1 MKVRSV
7 TVYYVFT
14 IWTRIFHWLMAG
26 TITVLFATG
35 IYIGN
40 PFFIGTQGVE
50 PTFAISNWASM
61 STIRLIHF
69 ASAYVLMASFIFR
82 IYGFMIHKGDR
93 MLPKPWTKLFWTG
106 MLDMG
111 LHYGFMRSAHR
122 PYLRNSM
129 ARAGYGGVYAMIFL
143 EAFTGFAMYGQI
155 NPNSGLAKMFGFAN
169 HLFVDEYIVHMIHHY
184 VAWLIM
190 LFVIIHVY
198 MATRADMSEKYGE
211 ISAMFSGV
219 KFYDKEPDD
228 IGDIK

>member
-1 MKVRSV
+1 MQVRSV
-7 TVYYVFT
+7 NVYYVFT
-14 IWTRIFHWLMAG
+14 IWTRIFHWVMVCAIG
-26 TITVLFATG
+26 TLFITGL
-35 IYIGN
+35 YIGN
-40 PFFIGTQGVE
+40 PFYIGSQGIE
-50 PTFAISNWASM
+50 PTFAVENWASM
-61 STIRLIHF
+61 STVRFIHF
-69 ASAYVLMASFIFR
+69 SAAYILMASFIFR
-82 IYGFMIHKGDR
+82 IYGFIIHKGDR

-106 MLDMG
+106 MVDMG

-129 ARAGYGGVYAMIFL
+129 ARAGYGGVYGMIFL
-143 EAFTGFAMYGQI
+143 EVFTGFAMYGQV
-155 NPNSGLAKMFGFAN
+155 NPNSLLSKVFGPIN
-169 HLFVDEYIVHMIHHY
+169 HLLLDEYIVHMIHHY
-184 VAWLIM
+184 VAWMIM

>member
-14 IWTRIFHWLMAG
+14 IWTRMFHWLMAG
-26 TITVLFATG
+26 TIAVLFITG
-35 IYIGN
+35 LYIGN
-40 PFFIGTQGVE
+40 PFYIGSQGVE

-61 STIRLIHF
+61 SMVRFIHF
-69 ASAYVLMASFIFR
+69 SAAYILMASFVFR
-82 IYGFMIHKGDR
+82 VYGFIIHKGDR

-111 LHYGFMRSAHR
+111 LHYGFMQSGHR

-129 ARAGYGGVYAMIFL
+129 ARAGYGGVYGMIFL
-143 EAFTGFAMYGQI
+143 EAFTGFAMYGQV
-155 NPNSGLAKMFGFAN
+155 NPNGLLGKLFGPIN
-169 HLFVDEYIVHMIHHY
+169 HLLVDEYFVHMVHHY
-184 VAWLIM
+184 IAWMII

-198 MATRADMSEKYGE
+198 MATRADMSEQYGE

-228 IGDIK
+228 IEDLK